1 MINRNSLEKFHVKYK
16 AAKYL
21 CKKQGVIFHLE
32 EPRSWIISAEMNQFA
47 AVHNFGAALRDDA
60 SGGDGGGG
68 LRGVHHFLGQRW
80 TTMYVKD

>member
-1 MINRNSLEKFHVKYK
+1 
-16 AAKYL
+16 
-21 CKKQGVIFHLE
+21 
-32 EPRSWIISAEMNQFA
+32 MNQLA

-80 TTMYVKD
+80 TTMYVKDWGEGWVNLIAIVPQGRLN

>member
-1 MINRNSLEKFHVKYK
+1 MKYK

-21 CKKQGVIFHLE
+21 CKKHGSYFTLKSLA
-32 EPRSWIISAEMNQFA
+32 RGSSAEMNQFA

-68 LRGVHHFLGQRW
+68 LRGGHLYLGQRW
-80 TTMYVKD
+80 TPMYVKDWVKVG